1 MLSSQEDDNTQVG
14 YRLLAINTFY
24 KVIVQFMDIHN
35 AAVAS
40 LVDFFNI
47 LICKVFPFL
56 EAIGLS
62 WESLRITFKSVKV

>member
-1 MLSSQEDDNTQVG
+1 
-14 YRLLAINTFY
+14 
-24 KVIVQFMDIHN
+24 VQFMDIHN